1 MADLNWDKIEAEL
14 RQQKPEKEPRP
25 ADEFWKEFKERAGEQ
40 AQDQDEPLP
49 RVRLFP
55 RWIAAAAALFIV
67 GVGIWVVMANRG
79 GPAGIPGVGPIQV
92 VDVGETTEINS
103 IEVFAPHEGTV
114 ILSEDPDQGTVLWI
128 ATADDY
134 VIDEDNE
141 L

>member
-14 RQQKPEKEPRP
+14 RQQKPEKEPCP
-25 ADEFWKEFKERAGEQ
+25 ADEFWKEFKERAGDVD
-40 AQDQDEPLP
+40 QDQEEPLP

-55 RWIAAAAALFIV
+55 RWVAAAAALFV
-67 GVGIWVVMANRG
+67 VGIGIWIMMANRP
-79 GPAGIPGVGPIQV
+79 GPVIGPGPDPIQI